1 MIFSIPQAS
10 AAHPETK
17 TSSVRRKG
25 RVRQAWYRQ
34 SRTLKDI
41 LKKILKKTIASYPC
55 VRVTGRVVDCST
67 IYFVGSLT
75 PHNRQEFNSP
85 SSCLAPWIQ
94 TDDRI
99 HQIWAM
105 PPRLGRSFFLSKN
118 WTLTTVKIE
127 SPLTVLPKKTEV
139 LFLSSLIIV
148 KKLPTQVIAK
158 KTGVYFVS
166 NTTNLCVLSKTIFSK
181 DENHAFMKNIG
192 SVKIMRP
199 VTFQFNNY
207 VEFLIAL

>member
-41 LKKILKKTIASYPC
+41 LKKILKNTIASYPC

-67 IYFVGSLT
+67 IYFLGSLT

-105 PPRLGRSFFLSKN
+105 PPRLGGSFFLSKN
-118 WTLTTVKIE
+118 WTLTTVKINRV
-127 SPLTVLPKKTEV
+127 TTHC
-139 LFLSSLIIV
+139 
-148 KKLPTQVIAK
+148 IAK
-158 KTGVYFVS
+158 KDRSIISVKSDYCQKVTYS
-166 NTTNLCVLSKTIFSK
+166 SYCQKDWSILCV
-181 DENHAFMKNIG
+181 
-192 SVKIMRP
+192 
-199 VTFQFNNY
+199 
-207 VEFLIAL
+207 